1 MDICIMGIKT
11 FIKKKSLFEGGKKRE
26 QRVCFDDVFKLQFA
40 LIESFLNLIL
50 NSVKNHPAIRSCKWI
65 LIVII

>member
-26 QRVCFDDVFKLQFA
+26 QRVCFDDVFKL
-40 LIESFLNLIL
+40 
-50 NSVKNHPAIRSCKWI
+50 
-65 LIVII
+65 

>member
-26 QRVCFDDVFKLQFA
+26 QRVCFDWIVFK
-40 LIESFLNLIL
+40 S
-50 NSVKNHPAIRSCKWI
+50 NS
-65 LIVII
+65 